1 MYYSNKSKKNLRKRK
16 RNKAKVYIISSCIIL
31 LSVFLGLTYYFDK
44 IVTPTVRLVAST
56 EMRAQTAEIIN
67 KNVLEV
73 YSKDFNYNDL
83 IKVEKDNEG
92 NIIMIKA
99 DTMNMNK
106 IANEVAIKSQKEIKE
121 IGAIG
126 VDMPIGYITKSNLFS
141 HIGPKVKVKM
151 EPQGVMETSYDSSFE
166 SAGINQT
173 RHKIYVNFNCKINVI
188 MPFNHNDI
196 EVKNVTPIA
205 ETIIVGK
212 VPRTS
217 LNLDSINGK

>member
-16 RNKAKVYIISSCIIL
+16 KSTAKIYIISTCIIL
-31 LSVFLGLTYYFDK
+31 LSLFLVLTYYFDK

-56 EMRAQTAEIIN
+56 EMRAQTTEIIN
-67 KNVLEV
+67 RNVLEI
-73 YSKDFNYNDL
+73 YSKNFDYNDL
-83 IKVEKDNEG
+83 IKVEKDSEG

-99 DTMNMNK
+99 DTMNMNR
-106 IANEVAIKSQKEIKE
+106 IANEVVLKSQKEIKE

-126 VDMPIGYITKSNLFS
+126 VDMPIGYITKSNIFS
-141 HIGPKVKVKM
+141 HMGPKVKVKM
-151 EPQGVMETSYDSSFE
+151 EHQGVMETSYDSSFE

-173 RHKIYVNFNCKINVI
+173 RHKIYVNFSCKINVI
-188 MPFNHNDI
+188 MPFTHNEI

-217 LNLDSINGK
+217 LSLDSINKK